1 MEEPVKIT
9 LRRPEV
15 LEAVQFR
22 SNLPSTHRLCT
33 EFCGAAFSMDKQF
46 YGGKKGLIRI
56 GTRNIVVPDGWWI
69 IKHGILNFEIMSD
82 ARMGEL
88 YVSIENEE
96 FKKPQMVEFDFPLVE
111 INPEDLDETIVQHR
125 KLLKDHYGLKD
136 SNEYTWDMVEKQM
149 DKAGRKYDEL
159 MRALEVNAKINSFNN
174 VGSDLSKASKN
185 FSKAFDIQEDKN
197 INCKYQGQ
205 WANVGKCPLCG
216 RMHS

>member
-82 ARMGEL
+82 ERMGEL
-88 YVSIENEE
+88 YVSMENEG
-96 FKKPQMVEFDFPLVE
+96 FKKPQMVKFDYPLVK
-111 INPEDLDETIVQHR
+111 INAEDLDDIVIPDTGIILKNNKYKRET
-125 KLLKDHYGLKD
+125 
-136 SNEYTWDMVEKQM
+136 MEKEMKKPGQ
-149 DKAGRKYDEL
+149 KYDEL
-159 MRALEVNAKINSFNN
+159 MRALELDIKIKSFNN
-174 VGSDLSKASKN
+174 
-185 FSKAFDIQEDKN
+185 IQEDKN